1 MRVKSVVILGLLLA
15 ACKGGPDKAP
25 EFEVKTVFVDRLVAV
40 PTPCERTI
48 ARINDPIIA
57 IAQTPEEHTD
67 RLILS
72 DSAWR
77 AYSLLLEAALISCG
91 GKVTTT
97 P

>member
-1 MRVKSVVILGLLLA
+1 MRNKSFLILGLLLA
-15 ACKGGPDKAP
+15 ACKSGPEKAP

-48 ARINDPIIA
+48 ARINDPMVVV
-57 IAQTPEEHTD
+57 AQTPEEHTD

-91 GKVTTT
+91 GKVTTK